1 MDITGKTAIV
11 TGSARGIGR
20 GIALVLASNGADV
33 VVADI
38 LEQGAREAAAEVEAL
53 GRKAMAHVVD
63 VTDQSSVNRMVR
75 ETLDRF
81 GRIDIVVN
89 NAGTVAAPG
98 WENREESNEDDWD
111 DIYAVNVK
119 GIVKVMD
126 AVADHMKERRYGR
139 IINIA
144 SVAGR
149 QGYALNPP
157 YCVSK
162 AGVISL
168 TQSKA
173 QELAPYSITVNAICP
188 GLIWTHMWE
197 RIATRLT
204 NISADYKEM
213 TPRQA
218 FDRTVE
224 GRTPL
229 MCEQSPE
236 DTGHLAAFLASDL
249 ASNITGQAINVDGGS
264 RMN

>member
-38 LEQGAREAAAEVEAL
+38 LEQGARETAVEVEAL
-53 GRKAMAHVVD
+53 GRKAMACVVD
-63 VTDQSSVNRMVR
+63 VTDQGSVNRMVQ

-81 GRIDIVVN
+81 GKIDIVVN

-98 WENREESNEDDWD
+98 WEQREENTEDDWD
-111 DIYAVNVK
+111 MIYEVNVK
-119 GIVKVMD
+119 GVARTLD
-126 AVADHMKERRYGR
+126 AVAVHMKQKRYGR

-149 QGYALNPP
+149 QGYSLNPP

-173 QELAPYSITVNAICP
+173 SELAPYGITVNAICP
-188 GLIWTHMWE
+188 GLIWTNMWE

-204 NISADYKEM
+204 IISADHKGM

-218 FDRTVE
+218 FDKTIE

-229 MCEQSPE
+229 NREQSPE
-236 DTGHLAAFLASDL
+236 DMGHLAAFLASDL